1 MPDMRVQGSSSSYS
15 PTYFQSLT
23 KNNKKDSSAAGKNDN
38 TDNIATGVSNEASVS
53 GVQKKEDKS
62 GTKIGKNPS
71 EKTGDNSNGN
81 NELSDADKTTVQRM
95 KAIENVVIAHEQAHK
110 SAGGSLA
117 GPASYSYSTG
127 PDGKRYISGGEVSIS
142 TPATDDKER
151 KVKLLDRVKQAALA
165 PAQPSPQDIR
175 VAAGATSEQLQ
186 LNAAIQREKG
196 IKAYGGDKKGQGD
209 SPNDSQGDSKSVD
222 SGSRQGN
229 KINNQVQGQYFDQVG

>member
-1 MPDMRVQGSSSSYS
+1 MPDMSVKGSSASYS

-23 KNNKKDSSAAGKNDN
+23 KSNNKNGEIANNQKDQSAL
-38 TDNIATGVSNEASVS
+38 GVKDDSAVNRGE
-53 GVQKKEDKS
+53 KKA
-62 GTKIGKNPS
+62 
-71 EKTGDNSNGN
+71 
-81 NELSDADKTTVQRM
+81 ELSDDDQTTIQRM
-95 KAIENVVIAHEQAHK
+95 KAIENQVIAHEQAHK

-117 GPASYSYSTG
+117 GSASYSYTTG

-186 LNAAIQREKG
+186 LNAAIQRERG
-196 IKAYGGDKKGQGD
+196 IKAYGGDKSEQQNPKGTG
-209 SPNDSQGDSKSVD
+209 PKE
-222 SGSRQGN
+222 
-229 KINNQVQGQYFDQVG
+229 GQYFDQVG